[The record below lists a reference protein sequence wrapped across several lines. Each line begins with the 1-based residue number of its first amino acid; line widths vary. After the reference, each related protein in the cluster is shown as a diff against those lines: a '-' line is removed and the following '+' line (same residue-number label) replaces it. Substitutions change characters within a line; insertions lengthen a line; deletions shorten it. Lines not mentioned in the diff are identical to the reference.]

1 MRRVD
6 RSFPR
11 QRDDAASRWRE
22 LAMPVKKLPRTTAA
36 RGGSMGKFKLV
47 LLLVLVGAVILF
59 TLQNTD
65 VVQVHFLL
73 WTLALSQVVLIFAL
87 LVGGMALGWLGCSL
101 SRRRATA
108 GTSSESIRGRQDSES
123 KNHPRCL
130 LFFCMPAIFVLFFCF

>member
-65 VVQVHFLL
+65 VVQVHFQQ
-73 WTLALSQVVLIFAL
+73 WTLALSQEVLIYAL
-87 LVGGMALGWLGCSL
+87 LVVGKAHSRHERTM

-108 GTSSESIRGRQDSES
+108 GTSSES
-123 KNHPRCL
+123 
-130 LFFCMPAIFVLFFCF
+130 

>member
-1 MRRVD
+1 
-6 RSFPR
+6 
-11 QRDDAASRWRE
+11 
-22 LAMPVKKLPRTTAA
+22 
-36 RGGSMGKFKLV
+36 MGKFKLV

-87 LVGGMALGWLGCSL
+87 LVVGMALGWLGCSL
-101 SRRRATA
+101 SRRRAPA

-123 KNHPRCL
+123 KNRPRRL
-130 LFFCMPAIFVLFFCF
+130 KNTSMPAIIAMITSLSMG